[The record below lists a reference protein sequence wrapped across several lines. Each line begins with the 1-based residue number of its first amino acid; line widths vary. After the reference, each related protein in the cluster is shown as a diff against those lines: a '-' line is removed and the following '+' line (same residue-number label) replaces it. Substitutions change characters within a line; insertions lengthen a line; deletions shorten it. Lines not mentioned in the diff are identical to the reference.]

1 MVISRREC
9 RQVPNKKTPEIK
21 LFSKQHDITFNHDYV
36 DDDEPTLAQTPETI
50 VPKVAF
56 NIQLF
61 SCPSDSV
68 ISQSLSSNVNR
79 LEDKKDQYLRSLREV
94 TTRLKMRLEI
104 INQIKVDAAP

>member
-1 MVISRREC
+1 MIISRREC
-9 RQVPNKKTPEIK
+9 RQVPNKKTPEFHIKRPQIPEIK
-21 LFSKQHDITFNHDYV
+21 LFSKQHDITFNHDDV

-68 ISQSLSSNVNR
+68 LSQSLSSNVNR
-79 LEDKKDQYLRSLREV
+79 LEDKKAHYLR
-94 TTRLKMRLEI
+94 
-104 INQIKVDAAP
+104 